1 MHSVVVTRPGGP
13 EVLELTDGEAPSP
26 GPGEVLVAVA
36 ASGVNFIDVYRRTGI
51 YPVPTPFVAGSEG
64 AGTVTEVGPGVAEI
78 APGDRVAWA
87 TVAGSYADQAVVPAE
102 QAVPVPDGVPTE
114 TAAAIMLQGMT
125 AHYLTHDTHRVQP
138 GDTALVHAAA
148 GGMGLL
154 LTQLVRLRGG
164 RVIATV
170 STPEKERLARDAGA
184 HEVIRYSEAD
194 FPAEV
199 ARLTDGQGVHVVYDG
214 VGRTT
219 FDGSL
224 ASLRQRGML
233 ALYGQASGPVPELDL
248 RRLAERSLFI
258 TRPTLAH
265 HIATRKEL
273 LTRATA
279 VLDLV
284 EAGELQVRVGTRYAL
299 AEARTA
305 HEDLE
310 ARRTTGKL
318 LLVPG

>member
-1 MHSVVVTRPGGP
+1 MHSVAVTRPGGP

-26 GPGEVLVAVA
+26 GPGEVLVDVA
-36 ASGVNFIDVYRRTGI
+36 ASGVNYIDVYRRTGI
-51 YPVPTPFVAGSEG
+51 YPVPTPFVAGSE
-64 AGTVTEVGPGVAEI
+64 ASGTVTEVGPGVAEI
-78 APGDRVAWA
+78 SVGDRVAWA
-87 TVAGSYADQAVVPAE
+87 TVPGSYADQAVVAAE
-102 QAVPVPDGVPTE
+102 QAVPVPEGVPTE
-114 TAAAIMLQGMT
+114 TAAASMLQGMT
-125 AHYLTHDTHRVQP
+125 AHYLTHDTHPVQP
-138 GDTALVHAAA
+138 GDTALVHAGA

-184 HEVIRYSEAD
+184 HEVIRYGEVD

-199 ARLTDGQGVHVVYDG
+199 ARLTDGQGVDVVYDG

-224 ASLRQRGML
+224 TSLRQRGLL
-233 ALYGQASGPVPELDL
+233 ALYGQASGPVPPFDL
-248 RRLAERSLFI
+248 GRLAAHSLFL

-265 HIATRKEL
+265 HIATREEL
-273 LTRATA
+273 LKRATA

-284 EAGELQVRVGTRYAL
+284 AAGDLQVRIGKRYAL

-318 LLVPG
+318 LLIP